1 MNSITTDTFA
11 LCRGL
16 FGTFS
21 RRTISSTMAPRS
33 FSQEDSELIV
43 DLHSLHN
50 KSPKLVKFVQYA
62 TPALPDVTVES
73 WKMNEFKYYDVPS
86 PFPTLARGLFSTKEH
101 GAKVDEP
108 RYRIVARGYDKFFNI
123 GEVPWTTWSSLEAHT
138 KPPYTL
144 TLKSN
149 GCIIFIAALS
159 PSKLLVTS
167 KHSLGPVQ
175 GLPESH
181 AQVGERWLHRH
192 LERAGKTTEQLAEA
206 LWAKNWTVATE
217 LCDDGFEEHV
227 LPYSVEKT
235 GLHLHGINECSRHF
249 RTQPT
254 PVVEAF
260 ACEWG
265 FIPTPSLELSSV
277 QDVKTFTEE
286 IGRNGTWNGEALE
299 GFVVRSTVGSSPSG
313 PTDRRTT
320 SDGRP
325 PYAAG
330 SSFFFKVK
338 FDEPYMMYRDWREI
352 TKALL
357 ARGESANLPKSK
369 MARPETKVYVKWVRN
384 EINKHPEL
392 FDGYT
397 KGHGIIATRERDKV
411 KAESAEGVSAASD
424 KKFGK
429 TIIMPVAV
437 PGVGKTTIAVALAE
451 LFQFGHTQSDD
462 VRAKK
467 RGPAF
472 IQNVKKLLRSHDVV
486 IADKN
491 NHLHMHRRDLRDA
504 VKGMYPPV
512 RLLALNWSLDQPH
525 AEIHRICA
533 DRVLARGTNHQTLHG
548 DEQEKAHESVLWR
561 FLHDA
566 EPLTDDEADTVIEM
580 DVREDLEHALSRAV
594 DAVVR
599 ILGLPRPD
607 AERVGAA
614 LARARGYSPARTDAE
629 SHQQKKKRST
639 PPRYFGMLAEV
650 DLVSALDAHIAA
662 ARSGDA
668 VREFWDALKARAGVA
683 RRPHV
688 TIVHS
693 KQLPEQ
699 VDLWERCTALYALPA
714 PPLFRAR
721 LGYVVA
727 NARIMA
733 ATVEDLRVDDPEADE
748 AQAGTA
754 FVSQLDHAL
763 RDSLHVTIGLR
774 DADVLPVE
782 AGALVASFRKGATG
796 VHSVPLE
803 NVYIKG
809 RIQGLFS

>member
-1 MNSITTDTFA
+1 
-11 LCRGL
+11 
-16 FGTFS
+16 
-21 RRTISSTMAPRS
+21 MATRS
-33 FSQEDSELIV
+33 FSQEDSQLIA
-43 DLHSLHN
+43 DLHSLN
-50 KSPKLVKFVQYA
+50 KKSPKLVKFVQYA
-62 TPALPDVTVES
+62 APALPDVAVES

-86 PFPTLARGLFSTKEH
+86 PFPTLARGLFSTKEN

-149 GCIIFIAALS
+149 GCIIFVAALS

-167 KHSLGPVQ
+167 KHSVGPVQ
-175 GLPESH
+175 GSPESH
-181 AQVGERWLHRH
+181 AQAGERWLHHH
-192 LERAGKTTEQLAEA
+192 LKQAGKTTEQLAET
-206 LWAKNWTVATE
+206 LWAKNWTVAAE

-227 LPYSVEKT
+227 LPYSTEKT

-254 PVVEAF
+254 AVVEAF
-260 ACEWG
+260 AREWG
-265 FIPTPSLELSSV
+265 FIPTPSLELPSV

-299 GFVVRSTVGSSPSG
+299 GFVVRSTVTSS
-313 PTDRRTT
+313 PTDRRA
-320 SDGRP
+320 DGRP

-357 ARGESANLPKSK
+357 ARGEGANLPKSK
-369 MARPETKVYVKWVRN
+369 MARSETKVYVKWVKD
-384 EINKHPEL
+384 EIKKHPEL
-392 FDGYT
+392 FEGYT
-397 KGHGIIATRERDKV
+397 KGHGIIATRERFLRWLETGEGERDKEKV
-411 KAESAEGVSAASD
+411 ESAERVSAPSD

-437 PGVGKTTIAVALAE
+437 PGVGKTTVAVALAE

-472 IQNVKKLLRSHDVV
+472 IQNVKKLLRDHDVV

-491 NHLHMHRRDLRDA
+491 NHLHVHRQDLRNA
-504 VKGMYPPV
+504 VKGMHPPV

-533 DRVLARGTNHQTLHG
+533 DRIMARGTNHQTLHG
-548 DEQEKAHESVLWR
+548 DEQGKAHESVLWR
-561 FLHDA
+561 FLIDT
-566 EPLTDDEADTVIEM
+566 EPLADDEADTVIEM
-580 DVREDLEHALSRAV
+580 DTREDLEHALSRAV

-599 ILGLPRPD
+599 VLGLPRPD

-614 LARARGYSPARTDAE
+614 LARARGYRPARTDAE
-629 SHQQKKKRST
+629 QQRKRHV
-639 PPRYFGMLAEV
+639 PPRYFGMLAEI
-650 DLVSALDAHIAA
+650 DLVSALDAPIAS
-662 ARSGDA
+662 ARNGDA
-668 VREFWDALKARAGVA
+668 MRMFWDALKARSGVA

-693 KQLPEQ
+693 KQLPEC
-699 VDLWERCTALYALPA
+699 VDLWERCTTLYALPA

-721 LGYVVA
+721 LGHVVA
-727 NARIMA
+727 NERIMA
-733 ATVEDLRVDDPEADE
+733 ATVEDLRVDDPEAEE

-754 FVSQLDHAL
+754 FVSQLGHAL

-782 AGALVASFRKGATG
+782 AGALVASFRKGAKG
-796 VHSVPLE
+796 VQSVSLE
-803 NVYIKG
+803 NVFIRG